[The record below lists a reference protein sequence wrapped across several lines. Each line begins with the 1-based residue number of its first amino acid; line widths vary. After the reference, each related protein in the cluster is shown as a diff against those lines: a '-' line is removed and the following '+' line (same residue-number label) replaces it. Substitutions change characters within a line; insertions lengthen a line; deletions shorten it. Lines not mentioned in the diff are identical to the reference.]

1 MKPSTYNSLIK
12 QAGLGRA
19 LSRLVSKGINKVT
32 KLKPIANRADK
43 AWNAYVKHREKLEN
57 RFPKETIRN
66 ADGSTTTRLTPEGEK
81 AFRRAYLDE
90 IDRRNIRN
98 GTFVF
103 DLDPERTKAMLTKA
117 IDFKDPVATTNLVK
131 YIKAI
136 KPPIVPHTSNV
147 TAFDAGYK
155 PILK

>member
-1 MKPSTYNSLIK
+1 MKPSEYNSLIK

-19 LSRLVSKGINKVT
+19 LSRLVSKGINKVI
-32 KLKPIANRADK
+32 KPKPDK

-66 ADGSTTTRLTPEGEK
+66 ADGSITTRLTPEGEK
-81 AFRRAYLDE
+81 AFSRAYLDE
-90 IDRRNIRN
+90 IHARNMRN
-98 GTFVF
+98 GTFTI
-103 DLDPERTKAMLTKA
+103 DLNPERTKDMITKA
-117 IDFKDPVATTNLVK
+117 IDLKDPVAITNLVR

-136 KPPIVPHTSNV
+136 KPPIVPRTSNV

-155 PILK
+155 PMK

>member
-1 MKPSTYNSLIK
+1 MKPSEYNSLIK

-32 KLKPIANRADK
+32 KLKPIANRLDK
-43 AWNAYVKHREKLEN
+43 DWNAYVKHMEKLEN

-66 ADGSTTTRLTPEGEK
+66 ADGSITTRLTPEGEK
-81 AFRRAYLDE
+81 VFTRAYLDE

-98 GTFVF
+98 GTLVF
-103 DLDPERTKAMLTKA
+103 DLDPERTKAMIRKA
-117 IDFKDPVATTNLVK
+117 IDFKDPVATTDLVR

-136 KPPIVPHTSNV
+136 KPSIVPNKKDV

-155 PILK
+155 PMK

>member
-32 KLKPIANRADK
+32 KLKPIANRIDK
-43 AWNAYVKHREKLEN
+43 DWNAYVKHREKLEN

-81 AFRRAYLDE
+81 AFMREYFNETMKRDGK
-90 IDRRNIRN
+90 N
-98 GTFVF
+98 VF
-103 DLDPERTKAMLTKA
+103 DLTPERTKAMLTKS
-117 IDFKDPVATTNLVK
+117 IDFKDPVATTNLAR

-136 KPPIVPHTSNV
+136 RKPIVPDNRKLIH
-147 TAFDAGYK
+147 FGAGHLYRVR
-155 PILK
+155 

>member
-1 MKPSTYNSLIK
+1 MTTITYGKIIK

-32 KLKPIANRADK
+32 KLKPIANRLDK
-43 AWNAYVKHREKLEN
+43 DWNAYVKHMEKLEN

-66 ADGSTTTRLTPEGEK
+66 ADGSITTRLTPEGEK
-81 AFRRAYLDE
+81 AFTRAYLDE

-117 IDFKDPVATTNLVK
+117 IDFKDPVATTDLVR

-136 KPPIVPHTSNV
+136 KPPIVPYKSV

-155 PILK
+155 PISK